1 MEIVPGI
8 TSASAAAASIGR
20 SLTERGVANTLVL
33 ATGTS
38 QQGAADPDSVR
49 LTSPGTTTAFY
60 MAARQAAQIQSDL
73 LAKGMPR
80 HAPFTLA
87 VDVYKPNEQL
97 INGTVGQLAQTVAN
111 AGVTGCAV
119 ILVTWPSEAVALPQT
134 RIVA

>member
-1 MEIVPGI
+1 
-8 TSASAAAASIGR
+8 
-20 SLTERGVANTLVL
+20 
-33 ATGTS
+33 
-38 QQGAADPDSVR
+38 
-49 LTSPGTTTAFY
+49 

-87 VDVYKPNEQL
+87 VDVSKPNEQL